1 MSTKSLEEVGLALAE
16 GYPSKDIDTTG
27 KELARVVEVALP
39 SLATRASSALREG
52 KKEVEDIWKAIREDS
67 EGVFASALGE
77 VDRVKVIYVASKF
90 ANNELIGHLITGLA
104 MDQARSKKEE

>member
-39 SLATRASSALREG
+39 SLAQRAFSALSLGKEG
-52 KKEVEDIWKAIREDS
+52 VEGVWKAIQEDS
-67 EGVFASALGE
+67 EELFAPALE
-77 VDRVKVIYVASKF
+77 QVERVKVIYVASKF
-90 ANNELIGHLITGLA
+90 ANNKLIGEMMTTLA
-104 MDQARSKKEE
+104 MDLARSRKED